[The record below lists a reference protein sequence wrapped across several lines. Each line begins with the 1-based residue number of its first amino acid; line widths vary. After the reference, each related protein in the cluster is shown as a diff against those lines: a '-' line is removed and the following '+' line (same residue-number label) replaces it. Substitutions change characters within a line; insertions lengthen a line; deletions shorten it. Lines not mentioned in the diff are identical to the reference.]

1 MTENMGSTDRIIRFV
16 IALVIA
22 AAYFFGYITA
32 TWAVWT
38 LGIVAVVMLA
48 TSLVGY
54 CPLYTLFGFTTKQR
68 TLSGR

>member
-22 AAYFFGYITA
+22 VAYFFGYITA

-38 LGIVAVVMLA
+38 FGIIAAVMLA
-48 TSLVGY
+48 TSLFGY
-54 CPLYTLFGFTTKQR
+54 CPLYSLFGISTKER

>member
-16 IALVIA
+16 IALVIGV
-22 AAYFFGYITA
+22 AYFFGYITA

-38 LGIVAVVMLA
+38 FGIIAAVLLA
-48 TSLVGY
+48 TSLFGY
-54 CPLYTLFGFTTKQR
+54 CPLYTLFGISTKER